1 MAEGVL
7 PTIAVL
13 KMRHKVGCA
22 AGTVDAVM
30 TSGVGLVLLS
40 CRLWIPPLTAVMGF
54 ASATYTRCMSWPRGE
69 AALQALHPKRMKV
82 KIAGSAVARV
92 VVALGVELLVV
103 SSVKSASMA
112 AARTA
117 RKG

>member
-1 MAEGVL
+1 MMARGVERRV
-7 PTIAVL
+7 A
-13 KMRHKVGCA
+13 
-22 AGTVDAVM
+22 
-30 TSGVGLVLLS
+30 LS
-40 CRLWIPPLTAVMGF
+40 CRLTMLHIAVVVGF
-54 ASATYTRCMSWPRGE
+54 ASATSSRCKSWPRGV

-82 KIAGSAVARV
+82 KIAGPAVARV